1 MNQEFHTLVKDLR
14 TLKQL
19 LDSRLAS
26 IAACPEDKAF
36 QTAGTVNFA
45 SPGAAPGAYED
56 FLRTYRPGFEER
68 VILLL
73 ALVAHLQP
81 DFFDQAIF
89 QYFPQGGDL
98 PVLGGIRG
106 AHCRGMLPT
115 GETAAFLI
123 GGTDLE
129 RRLSVL
135 RYFTE
140 DHFFWRQQVL
150 CLADVDN
157 REPRMAGRIV
167 LSPEYEAYFLSGKM
181 GRPTFGTEFPAKRLA
196 TPLDWEDLV
205 LHPHT
210 AAQLEHINTW
220 LRCNE
225 ELMKEREFANRIR
238 PGYRALFYGPS
249 GTGKTL
255 SAALQGKRFGK
266 EVYRIDLSQVVSKYI
281 GETEKNLEKVFSRA
295 EHRDWILFFD
305 EADALF
311 GKRSNV
317 QSAHDRYA
325 NQEVAYLLQRVEDY
339 PGLLV
344 LASNYKHNI
353 DAAFARRFNAVV
365 HFPLPDA
372 GERYRLWRKA
382 IPGSL
387 VPDFDPRELAD
398 KYEMSGA
405 AIMNVTHFAAL
416 ESIARR
422 DTCIRLQDVLEG
434 IRSEFRKEDKFF

>member
-1 MNQEFHTLVKDLR
+1 MNQEFHTLAKDLQ

-19 LDSRLAS
+19 LDSRLES
-26 IAACPEDKAF
+26 IAAGDQTRQKA
-36 QTAGTVNFA
+36 GLPCFA
-45 SPGAAPGAYED
+45 SPGTTPGAYED
-56 FLRTYRPGFEER
+56 FLRAYQPDAEER

-73 ALVAHLQP
+73 ALVVHLQP
-81 DFFDQAIF
+81 DFFDTAIF
-89 QYFPQGGDL
+89 QYFPQGADL
-98 PVLGGIRG
+98 PMLGGARG
-106 AHCRGMLPT
+106 VHCRGMLPT
-115 GETAAFLI
+115 GETAAFLV

-129 RRLSVL
+129 RRLSAL
-135 RYFTE
+135 NYFGE
-140 DHFFWRQQVL
+140 DHFFWREQVL
-150 CLADVDN
+150 YLADVDN
-157 REPRMAGRIV
+157 GEPRMAGRIV
-167 LSPEYEAYFLSGKM
+167 LSPEYESYFLTGKM
-181 GRPTFGTEFPAKRLA
+181 RRPKFGAAFPAKLL
-196 TPLDWEDLV
+196 TTSLQWEDLV
-205 LHPHT
+205 LPPHT
-210 AAQLEHINTW
+210 AGQIEHIHTW
-220 LRCNE
+220 LKCNDA
-225 ELMKEREFANRIR
+225 LMKEREFAKRIR
-238 PGYRALFYGPS
+238 PGYRALFHGPS
-249 GTGKTL
+249 GTGKSL
-255 SAALQGKRFGK
+255 SAALLGKRFDK

-295 EHRDWILFFD
+295 GHRDWILFFD

-311 GKRSNV
+311 GKRSSV

-353 DAAFARRFNAVV
+353 DAAFARRFNAVI

-372 GERYRLWRKA
+372 GERCRLWRKA
-382 IPGSL
+382 IPGTL
-387 VPDFDPRELAD
+387 VPDFDPRDLAD

-405 AIMNVTHFAAL
+405 AIMNVTHYAAL